1 MGCVLRLLSAGA
13 AQGLM
18 KALAPA
24 FERDMR
30 CEVDARFM
38 PVGALEEALVAG
50 EPCDVVVSSEAMLR
64 RFASQA
70 RVDAAT
76 IARLGA
82 VCTGIAVKVGEPL
95 PVIDTEARLRAAFSA
110 APRLYVPDPQRA
122 TAGIHCVKVLRAL
135 GIYDRLAPRL
145 ASHANGVAAM
155 TALAASEERGA
166 LGCTQLTEILYTA
179 GVTLVGAFP
188 QRFALGTVYAAAV
201 SAAAAESDLAH
212 RFVAMVAA
220 PANANARRAAGF
232 ED

>member
-1 MGCVLRLLSAGA
+1 MGPRLRLLSAGA
-13 AQGLM
+13 AQGLT

-24 FERDMR
+24 FERDMQ
-30 CEVDARFM
+30 CAVDARFM

-50 EPCDVVVSSEAMLR
+50 EPCDVVVSSEAMLQ
-64 RFASQA
+64 RFAREA

-82 VCTGIAVKVGEPL
+82 VYTGIAVKVSEPL
-95 PVIDTEARLRAAFSA
+95 PTIESEERLRAALLA

-135 GIYDRLAPRL
+135 GIYDRLASRL

-155 TALAASEERGA
+155 TALAASKERGA

-179 GVTLVGAFP
+179 GVTLVGALP
-188 QRFALGTVYAAAV
+188 QPFALGTVYATAV
-201 SAAAAESDLAH
+201 SASAVEADLGR
-212 RFVAMVAA
+212 RFVAMLSTAA
-220 PANANARRAAGF
+220 HAEARRQAGF
-232 ED
+232 EA